1 MSTTAALMRTELTL
15 LRRDTTAWGTAV
27 ALPLL
32 LGAAWVVNEPV
43 IGDGLGAV
51 VVLQV
56 VGLLIFTLHTVGT
69 MSLASRREQLVLKR
83 WRSSQASATS
93 VLIGTIGVPAGLVV
107 AQAAAL
113 TAITALVYGQTPASV
128 TMLGVGVLAGVVSV
142 GAVTFVV
149 AAFTRSAEHAMITTF
164 PVIAVLMGATVWTLM
179 RPLDAFD
186 WPALAVPGS
195 GAIQLLRLGWEGPSP
210 AGDSFATWVTQA
222 APSLGATA
230 VLTLLATATALRW
243 FRWEPRG

>member
-1 MSTTAALMRTELTL
+1 MNSALALMQTELTL
-15 LRRDTTAWGTAV
+15 LRRDTTAWTTAI

-32 LGAAWVVNEPV
+32 LGASWVINEPA
-43 IGDGLGAV
+43 IGEGLGAV
-51 VVLQV
+51 VVFQV

-93 VLIGTIGVPAGLVV
+93 VLMGTIGVPAGLVV

-113 TAITALVYGQTPASV
+113 TAITVAVYDQMPASV
-128 TMLGVGVLAGVVSV
+128 TMLILGVLAGVISV
-142 GAVTFVV
+142 GAITFVV

-164 PVIAVLMGATVWTLM
+164 PVIAVLMGVTVWALT
-179 RPLDAFD
+179 RPFDAFD
-186 WPALAVPGS
+186 WPVLAVPGG
-195 GAIQLLRLGWEGPSP
+195 GAIQLLRLGWGGP
-210 AGDSFATWVTQA
+210 AGTGLTTWLGEA
-222 APSLGATA
+222 APSLAATSLLTVVATA
-230 VLTLLATATALRW
+230 AALRW